1 MKRKDTVKRNDTV
14 KREDTVQRQQLSFM
28 SVPVVR
34 AIVIAAAVL
43 MSRPALAQNL
53 IANLPAEDGAWVR
66 LEGDHIEKK
75 SRSAGGEGDLELP
88 WRSELTIKS
97 VGKEE
102 AEVNGAKVACRW
114 VEFKSEFKAVQSNAK
129 EGAIQ
134 PDPFGTRIYKVLV
147 PEQAVT
153 INAKDDKGLPITFI
167 PVVKG
172 YRKIASRDPQPV
184 TEKVLVVYPM
194 VSLLTQ
200 YPNWAAGESV
210 NVDAP
215 NGALAAT
222 EWKGA
227 RVLTS
232 STLRSSNEGQLFV
245 SEQVPFGAARVKVKV
260 QRFEKDA
267 TAAEDAFKLAAEINS
282 DLIAVETGTD
292 AQSDLPDLK

>member
-1 MKRKDTVKRNDTV
+1 MKL
-14 KREDTVQRQQLSFM
+14 RQAIPM
-28 SVPVVR
+28 SGVVVR
-34 AIVIAAAVL
+34 AVVIAVL
-43 MSRPALAQNL
+43 VFSARPVAAQNL
-53 IANLPAEDGAWVR
+53 IASLPAEDGAWVR
-66 LEGDHIEKK
+66 LEGDHVEKK
-75 SRSAGGEGDLELP
+75 SRSEGGDGDLELP

-102 AEVNGAKVACRW
+102 AEVNGQTVACRW
-114 VEFKSEFKAVQSNAK
+114 IEFKSEFKAVQSAAK

-153 INAKDDKGLPITFI
+153 INAKDEQGLPITFI

-172 YRKIASRDPQPV
+172 YRKIASREPQPV

-200 YPNWAAGESV
+200 YPNWTAGESV
-210 NVDAP
+210 NVDSP
-215 NGALAAT
+215 NGALAST
-222 EWKGA
+222 EWKGS
-227 RVLTS
+227 RVLSS

-245 SEQVPFGAARVKVKV
+245 SEQVPFGVARVKVKV
-260 QRFEKDA
+260 QRFEKDN